1 MWSIIFRIT
10 FDSMEC
16 LRVAPMLQVIW
27 HWFCS
32 WLETLGMLIQEE
44 EGDLKF
50 DDANFIIE
58 KRIIVSDPLWLGYPE
73 WSHKSAWNSG

>member
-1 MWSIIFRIT
+1 
-10 FDSMEC
+10 MEC

-50 DDANFIIE
+50 DDANFITE
-58 KRIIVSDPLWLGYPE
+58 KRIIVSDPL
-73 WSHKSAWNSG
+73 